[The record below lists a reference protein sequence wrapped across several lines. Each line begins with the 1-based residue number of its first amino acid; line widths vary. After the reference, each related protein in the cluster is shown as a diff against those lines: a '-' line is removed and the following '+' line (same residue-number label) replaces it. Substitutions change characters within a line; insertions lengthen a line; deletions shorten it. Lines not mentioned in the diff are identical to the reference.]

1 MHLNTALN
9 VRTNTLFDW
18 NGLKSVKLKLPSFF
32 FFRYLWEYFLL
43 VWSVSKH
50 EHTSIANALAYAAV
64 SHQQQR
70 LLFHWLIHTST
81 VSPSSSFSLILFTC
95 CRRRSQYNLSSD
107 ILVFSASVFSWSSVI
122 VTAHG
127 STFGKTFTVFY
138 NRTSCY
144 PIFGFYGI
152 HIPFSLFVR
161 LSVRQAL
168 AVPSATSHFCLSA
181 ALMALR

>member
-1 MHLNTALN
+1 MHLNTAL
-9 VRTNTLFDW
+9 LFKYFW
-18 NGLKSVKLKLPSFF
+18 GH
-32 FFRYLWEYFLL
+32 FLL

-50 EHTSIANALAYAAV
+50 EHTSIANALACAAV
-64 SHQQQR
+64 SHQQQL
-70 LLFHWLIHTST
+70 LLFHWLIRTST

-107 ILVFSASVFSWSSVI
+107 IFVFSASVFSWNSAI
-122 VTAHG
+122 VTAIG

-138 NRTSCY
+138 NRTPCY